1 MHTIDPDVV
10 FWTGDSSRHDRDPD
24 LPRSA
29 LDVTQGIQKVATLIN
44 SSFRAGTVFPVV
56 GNWDTRYPQQ
66 TELEDYQSLFT
77 VWSILWTESQ
87 KLAIQTTFLEGG
99 FYSVAITERLSVI
112 ALNTIDWYVENS
124 LGDCKSNNQQLM
136 WLGSILEEIRQLHG
150 QVVLIGHVPPLSYLS
165 HPLYHPKCLASF
177 TNIIGEYSDIIMNQ
191 YYGHVNRDVT
201 YLTTKTPE
209 GSYQI
214 VPLNEETLKDP
225 ASIHLQVVGTLH
237 TGPSIVPYYYPAF
250 RWGLLGREKGTG
262 NSSWRVEEH
271 VQYFAPID
279 LYKSVQDDPGPDFF
293 RESCSSR
300 AMSLNTVSAL
310 EWKALLGTI
319 QHELKISGHST
330 LLQFYWDCSV
340 VHWSAQAPRLPE
352 LAESRTSSLLASS
365 VYLMASLLVI
375 SAVLYIR
382 LAVSSVAGLTILNIK
397 TGDRKDISTDEPV
410 LDFAFNPIKK
420 SKGFAVSK
428 KSLLEWNLEKSKI
441 KRELKL
447 KQNLGKIAINQD
459 GSLIA
464 VAGTS
469 IDIIDVKSWSVIKN
483 FSGHATEI
491 IGLVFGKQDLVYS
504 CAKEDRFI
512 SRWSLDD
519 DELMVYVVDSPP
531 LSLSVDDHLL
541 ALLENGKAALWD
553 ISIPKTP
560 KGYVELSAQDSP
572 QITGFQSAVLAQ
584 DGNSMIVSY
593 GLQLRPQI
601 EKVSFLSSDNQIKSH
616 IVLTRFLQE
625 DVQPKKKAKSNK
637 KAQIVG
643 PNDIHQPD
651 VAAGPKI
658 LEEVSL
664 EDQVKALLVDAP
676 VEEKQA
682 SQTSVQALLT
692 QAIHSGDVQLLEKA
706 LAVSDRKIIH
716 ATIRKMSSPHVL
728 QLLDQLVVR
737 LQKRPNRAGSLV
749 EWIRASLLHHSG
761 YLLSVPHLTQRLGSL
776 YRTLNARH
784 DALTRLMRLSGR
796 LDMISSQMDV
806 FPLENEDEEETVVVF
821 DVDGQN
827 GNDSDV
833 EIFIW
838 DLNQLNKPYAP
849 GARSQRL
856 EDVTCLAWNK
866 EVPHILAS
874 GSSNGYTV
882 VWDLRNRKELIKIPY
897 PGGRKPVTCVAWN
910 PDKTFSGHSKGILS
924 MDWCPKDSELL
935 LSCGKD
941 NRTIVWDT
949 NSGERIGDLAHS
961 ANWSFDT
968 KWCPRNP
975 DLCIVASFDGKV
987 TLHSIQGASGHPEED
1002 VFSPMPAHAEPH
1014 HVDPNDPFAQIGVQD
1029 HTLREVTQPVFSLP
1043 HPPKWLRRPVGAVWG
1058 FGGNIATFDAAHG
1071 SVVTVKPVPISEEI
1085 AFRAEQLDYI
1095 LKENNPDT
1103 SAQYCDYMATSDFV
1117 HSEQERDSWKFLKRL
1132 FSPSSR
1138 EDMTDFTGYDQ
1149 SFAAD
1154 ESLSRLVK
1162 KLHIHPLAAPNGHIA
1177 DEHHDAEPQKTSEPA
1192 APFSFYSAKHT
1203 EDTDTDAIITKAV
1216 VVGDFELAVSVC
1228 LGAGRYADALA
1239 LASSGSAELLE
1250 KAQNEYFK
1258 KFAATKSYVRIL
1270 QAVVKGELTDV
1281 ISSARLDS
1289 PSGWKDII
1297 ALICTYSKP
1306 EDFHAYFAMLGDR
1319 LADPSFSGIK
1329 DASTKHHAAAL
1340 CFMGAGDIEKLV
1352 SIWCMGLPANFSLS
1366 DIKLQSLVERL
1377 TLFRQAINYQD
1388 PSLVLESEPE
1398 EGTALHAM
1406 YNSYVSYAWTAS
1418 VQGKQDVAWRF
1429 LELVPLHFIPDA
1441 SIDIAILRD
1450 RVYANRGHVLAA
1462 TGQPPLFPFD
1472 ALDVVNVE
1480 AQKREAELEKQRQAH
1495 MHSFSSHQPGYGNQ
1509 PQPWGN
1515 APPAPTWNNAPH
1527 PTGNQW
1533 QPQQPAAP
1541 PTTTQWQP
1549 QPAPPTTNQWQ
1560 PQLGAP
1566 PTANHSTGHAA
1577 PMPASH
1583 FQPPPIPTAH
1593 PQPHLGLAN
1602 SAVPPPPIPTEPQHA
1617 RHDRAQI
1624 TAPAE
1629 KACYDSL
1636 CKMLAVAKAKSTDKK
1651 TIDEAE
1657 KKLEMLFD
1665 QMSAKAVSP
1674 PIISELQAICHG
1686 MSSRIGSL

>member
-44 SSFRAGTVFPVV
+44 SSFRAGTVFPV
-56 GNWDTRYPQQ
+56 
-66 TELEDYQSLFT
+66 
-77 VWSILWTESQ
+77 
-87 KLAIQTTFLEGG
+87 TFLEGG

-150 QVVLIGHVPPLSYLS
+150 QVILIGHVPPLSYLS

-352 LAESRTSSLLASS
+352 LAGSRTSSLLASS

-375 SAVLYIR
+375 SA
-382 LAVSSVAGLTILNIK
+382 IL
-397 TGDRKDISTDEPV
+397 KDISTDEPV

-469 IDIIDVKSWSVIKN
+469 IDVIDVKSWSVIKN

-682 SQTSVQALLT
+682 SQTSLQALLT

-833 EIFIW
+833 EE
-838 DLNQLNKPYAP
+838 DLDIE
-849 GARSQRL
+849 
-856 EDVTCLAWNK
+856 EDN
-866 EVPHILAS
+866 
-874 GSSNGYTV
+874 
-882 VWDLRNRKELIKIPY
+882 
-897 PGGRKPVTCVAWN
+897 
-910 PDKTFSGHSKGILS
+910 
-924 MDWCPKDSELL
+924 MDED
-935 LSCGKD
+935 
-941 NRTIVWDT
+941 
-949 NSGERIGDLAHS
+949 SGEE
-961 ANWSFDT
+961 FD
-968 KWCPRNP
+968 
-975 DLCIVASFDGKV
+975 D
-987 TLHSIQGASGHPEED
+987 
-1002 VFSPMPAHAEPH
+1002 
-1014 HVDPNDPFAQIGVQD
+1014 
-1029 HTLREVTQPVFSLP
+1029 
-1043 HPPKWLRRPVGAVWG
+1043 
-1058 FGGNIATFDAAHG
+1058 
-1071 SVVTVKPVPISEEI
+1071 
-1085 AFRAEQLDYI
+1085 
-1095 LKENNPDT
+1095 
-1103 SAQYCDYMATSDFV
+1103 
-1117 HSEQERDSWKFLKRL
+1117 
-1132 FSPSSR
+1132 
-1138 EDMTDFTGYDQ
+1138 
-1149 SFAAD
+1149 
-1154 ESLSRLVK
+1154 
-1162 KLHIHPLAAPNGHIA
+1162 
-1177 DEHHDAEPQKTSEPA
+1177 
-1192 APFSFYSAKHT
+1192 
-1203 EDTDTDAIITKAV
+1203 
-1216 VVGDFELAVSVC
+1216 
-1228 LGAGRYADALA
+1228 
-1239 LASSGSAELLE
+1239 
-1250 KAQNEYFK
+1250 
-1258 KFAATKSYVRIL
+1258 
-1270 QAVVKGELTDV
+1270 
-1281 ISSARLDS
+1281 
-1289 PSGWKDII
+1289 
-1297 ALICTYSKP
+1297 
-1306 EDFHAYFAMLGDR
+1306 
-1319 LADPSFSGIK
+1319 
-1329 DASTKHHAAAL
+1329 
-1340 CFMGAGDIEKLV
+1340 
-1352 SIWCMGLPANFSLS
+1352 
-1366 DIKLQSLVERL
+1366 
-1377 TLFRQAINYQD
+1377 
-1388 PSLVLESEPE
+1388 
-1398 EGTALHAM
+1398 
-1406 YNSYVSYAWTAS
+1406 
-1418 VQGKQDVAWRF
+1418 
-1429 LELVPLHFIPDA
+1429 
-1441 SIDIAILRD
+1441 
-1450 RVYANRGHVLAA
+1450 
-1462 TGQPPLFPFD
+1462 
-1472 ALDVVNVE
+1472 
-1480 AQKREAELEKQRQAH
+1480 
-1495 MHSFSSHQPGYGNQ
+1495 
-1509 PQPWGN
+1509 
-1515 APPAPTWNNAPH
+1515 
-1527 PTGNQW
+1527 
-1533 QPQQPAAP
+1533 
-1541 PTTTQWQP
+1541 
-1549 QPAPPTTNQWQ
+1549 
-1560 PQLGAP
+1560 
-1566 PTANHSTGHAA
+1566 
-1577 PMPASH
+1577 
-1583 FQPPPIPTAH
+1583 
-1593 PQPHLGLAN
+1593 
-1602 SAVPPPPIPTEPQHA
+1602 
-1617 RHDRAQI
+1617 
-1624 TAPAE
+1624 
-1629 KACYDSL
+1629 
-1636 CKMLAVAKAKSTDKK
+1636 
-1651 TIDEAE
+1651 
-1657 KKLEMLFD
+1657 
-1665 QMSAKAVSP
+1665 
-1674 PIISELQAICHG
+1674 
-1686 MSSRIGSL
+1686 

>member
-1 MHTIDPDVV
+1 MTRVAGISCNAR
-10 FWTGDSSRHDRDPD
+10 FNRISWGREFIACGKENGEMD
-24 LPRSA
+24 L
-29 LDVTQGIQKVATLIN
+29 
-44 SSFRAGTVFPVV
+44 
-56 GNWDTRYPQQ
+56 WDTKKILAGEEKPLVLRSTNHSGPVRG
-66 TELEDYQSLFT
+66 LHFNPSQS
-77 VWSILWTESQ
+77 
-87 KLAIQTTFLEGG
+87 
-99 FYSVAITERLSVI
+99 
-112 ALNTIDWYVENS
+112 
-124 LGDCKSNNQQLM
+124 
-136 WLGSILEEIRQLHG
+136 H
-150 QVVLIGHVPPLSYLS
+150 
-165 HPLYHPKCLASF
+165 
-177 TNIIGEYSDIIMNQ
+177 
-191 YYGHVNRDVT
+191 
-201 YLTTKTPE
+201 
-209 GSYQI
+209 
-214 VPLNEETLKDP
+214 
-225 ASIHLQVVGTLH
+225 
-237 TGPSIVPYYYPAF
+237 
-250 RWGLLGREKGTG
+250 
-262 NSSWRVEEH
+262 
-271 VQYFAPID
+271 
-279 LYKSVQDDPGPDFF
+279 
-293 RESCSSR
+293 
-300 AMSLNTVSAL
+300 
-310 EWKALLGTI
+310 
-319 QHELKISGHST
+319 
-330 LLQFYWDCSV
+330 
-340 VHWSAQAPRLPE
+340 
-352 LAESRTSSLLASS
+352 LLASG
-365 VYLMASLLVI
+365 A
-375 SAVLYIR
+375 
-382 LAVSSVAGLTILNIK
+382 
-397 TGDRKDISTDEPV
+397 TD
-410 LDFAFNPIKK
+410 
-420 SKGFAVSK
+420 G
-428 KSLLEWNLEKSKI
+428 
-441 KRELKL
+441 
-447 KQNLGKIAINQD
+447 
-459 GSLIA
+459 
-464 VAGTS
+464 
-469 IDIIDVKSWSVIKN
+469 
-483 FSGHATEI
+483 
-491 IGLVFGKQDLVYS
+491 
-504 CAKEDRFI
+504 
-512 SRWSLDD
+512 
-519 DELMVYVVDSPP
+519 
-531 LSLSVDDHLL
+531 
-541 ALLENGKAALWD
+541 
-553 ISIPKTP
+553 
-560 KGYVELSAQDSP
+560 
-572 QITGFQSAVLAQ
+572 
-584 DGNSMIVSY
+584 
-593 GLQLRPQI
+593 
-601 EKVSFLSSDNQIKSH
+601 
-616 IVLTRFLQE
+616 
-625 DVQPKKKAKSNK
+625 
-637 KAQIVG
+637 
-643 PNDIHQPD
+643 
-651 VAAGPKI
+651 
-658 LEEVSL
+658 
-664 EDQVKALLVDAP
+664 
-676 VEEKQA
+676 
-682 SQTSVQALLT
+682 
-692 QAIHSGDVQLLEKA
+692 
-706 LAVSDRKIIH
+706 
-716 ATIRKMSSPHVL
+716 
-728 QLLDQLVVR
+728 
-737 LQKRPNRAGSLV
+737 
-749 EWIRASLLHHSG
+749 
-761 YLLSVPHLTQRLGSL
+761 
-776 YRTLNARH
+776 
-784 DALTRLMRLSGR
+784 
-796 LDMISSQMDV
+796 
-806 FPLENEDEEETVVVF
+806 
-821 DVDGQN
+821 
-827 GNDSDV
+827 

-910 PDKTFSGHSKGILS
+910 PDKPTQMVTCSDDDASPVILMWDLRNASAAEKTFSGHSKGILS

-1058 FGGNIATFDAAHG
+1058 FGGNIASFDAAHG

-1177 DEHHDAEPQKTSEPA
+1177 DEHHEAEPQKTSEPA

-1495 MHSFSSHQPGYGNQ
+1495 MHSFSSHPPG
-1509 PQPWGN
+1509 
-1515 APPAPTWNNAPH
+1515 
-1527 PTGNQW
+1527 
-1533 QPQQPAAP
+1533 
-1541 PTTTQWQP
+1541 
-1549 QPAPPTTNQWQ
+1549 
-1560 PQLGAP
+1560 
-1566 PTANHSTGHAA
+1566 STGHAA